1 MTYMSMSTPR
11 GKRIHRLMHDVAKEV
26 FAGTDLRARIDFSK
40 RGGHQAMVILRGDQ
54 IVARVGMVST
64 PRDETNAVK
73 FFRER
78 LEKAR
83 VKIEEEHAA

>member
-1 MTYMSMSTPR
+1 MMFSSMSTPR

-26 FAGTDLRARIDFSK
+26 FDGTGLRARIDFSK
-40 RGGHQAMVILRGDQ
+40 RGGHQAMVILRGDE

-64 PRDETNAVK
+64 PRDETTAIK

-78 LEKAR
+78 LSKALER
-83 VKIEEEHAA
+83 IQEEAA